1 MSFSLFLAGT
11 RGHSIIFFYQHHG
24 YVVLYIPPLELF
36 ELIEWWHFAVA
47 LCDANA
53 VGEIAKGITLKV
65 FTPASSVRGRRLA
78 GGGGAPL
85 GRPHDCRRDDIL
97 SIFTCE
103 YGWVQA
109 AHRSVV
115 FCACTC
121 CQMSAATY
129 KVAFFFGLVP
139 PLFHPISLY
148 LSHGRRVK
156 LTIRR
161 YHIKN
166 ALPTF

>member
-1 MSFSLFLAGT
+1 MSFSLFLGGT

-36 ELIEWWHFAVA
+36 ELIECWHFAVA

-78 GGGGAPL
+78 GGGGGPL
-85 GRPHDCRRDDIL
+85 GRPVTVGEMTFYPSSLVNMGECRRHIGQL
-97 SIFTCE
+97 FSAPAR
-103 YGWVQA
+103 A
-109 AHRSVV
+109 ARCLQRH
-115 FCACTC
+115 T
-121 CQMSAATY
+121 
-129 KVAFFFGLVP
+129 KWLFFFGLVP

-156 LTIRR
+156 AHAPAIS
-161 YHIKN
+161 YQKC
-166 ALPTF
+166 LPTF